1 MMQKFSALPF
11 TLAAAAMLT
20 ACGGATTEETPAE
33 TEQEIEDVVVGDQ
46 PGPAIGDR
54 APVDL
59 ELANAAGEAATV
71 ASLADEKGTILVF
84 TRSVDW
90 CPFCQAQLKGLSDIA
105 SDIADSGYTLAG
117 VSYDPTASLAAFA
130 EEQKVEYLLL
140 SDEGSK
146 LIDAFNIRD
155 PQYAD
160 PESRAYGVPYASIF
174 VLDPEGVVLAKSVSA
189 DYKVR
194 PTNDEVKK
202 LIESVG

>member
-1 MMQKFSALPF
+1 MHKLAIPTCL
-11 TLAAAAMLT
+11 LAATALLG
-20 ACGGATTEETPAE
+20 ACGETTEQSTPEA
-33 TEQEIEDVVVGDQ
+33 EQEVEDIIVEDQ

-59 ELANAAGEAATV
+59 ELANAAGETASV
-71 ASLADEKGTILVF
+71 ASLADEKGTVLVF

-90 CPFCQAQLKGLSDIA
+90 CPYCQAQLKGLKEIA
-105 SDIADSGYTLAG
+105 EDVANSGYTLAG
-117 VSYDPTASLAAFA
+117 VSYDPTSSLAKFA
-130 EEQKVEYLLL
+130 EDQEVDYMLL

-174 VLDPEGVVLAKSVSA
+174 VLDAEGVVLAKSVSA

-194 PTNDEVKK
+194 PTNEEIKK